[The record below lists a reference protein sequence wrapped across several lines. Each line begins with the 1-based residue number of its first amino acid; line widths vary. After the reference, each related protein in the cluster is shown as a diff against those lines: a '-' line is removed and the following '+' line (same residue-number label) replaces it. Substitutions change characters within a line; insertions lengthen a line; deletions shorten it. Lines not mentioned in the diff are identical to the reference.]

1 MVLMSAATGGG
12 FGNNEYQ
19 RLRGDLLA
27 VPRLKY
33 DNHNH
38 DVNFLSHE
46 RRGLFEV
53 NSPVGE
59 QRRSRVR
66 RLLVR
71 TLSEGPI
78 ANIGN
83 SA

>member
-1 MVLMSAATGGG
+1 
-12 FGNNEYQ
+12 
-19 RLRGDLLA
+19 
-27 VPRLKY
+27 
-33 DNHNH
+33 
-38 DVNFLSHE
+38 LSHE